1 MYANFNWYCKNVRKK
16 LLICNGGEQDVL
28 YVWPVETNSEES
40 AMRSPTAI
48 NLIVIVLMFCY
59 IREIVLIQFSSAV
72 L

>member
-1 MYANFNWYCKNVRKK
+1 M
-16 LLICNGGEQDVL
+16 L